1 MLTRRFSVDFTIV
14 YVHIE
19 LNPEKQLKI
28 KSAFFLNRVNI
39 SANQM
44 IIGNSKGVNNR
55 HIQFGS
61 IQVQEWAVMDNV
73 LIWLPHRKCIVKIL
87 IGRKYY
93 VKHLNKKILK
103 CF

>member
-1 MLTRRFSVDFTIV
+1 MQNYYQLK

-28 KSAFFLNRVNI
+28 KSGFFLNRVHI

-44 IIGNSKGVNNR
+44 ILVTAKVSTTDMYGLAPL
-55 HIQFGS
+55 
-61 IQVQEWAVMDNV
+61 QVWERAVMDTV
-73 LIWLPHRKCIVKIL
+73 LIWLPHRKYIVKIL

-93 VKHLNKKILK
+93 IKYLNTKILK
-103 CF
+103 IF